1 MNEKK
6 FGVDLLKKA
15 IKFLYGFAIEG
26 IEDLK
31 DKKLSLPEIIG
42 FGDNAYEGVKV
53 FSKTPELWNQIKD
66 VDTEEGIDIAVFVGE
81 LVKDAT
87 PDQIDEIIV
96 NAIAAIKAE
105 IAIYENNIKPI
116 ISIVKGLKK

>member
-6 FGVDLLKKA
+6 FGVDLVKKA
-15 IKFLYGFAIEG
+15 IKFLYDFTIEG

-31 DKKLSLPEIIG
+31 DKKLSLSEIIG
-42 FGDNAYEGVKV
+42 FGDNAYAGISIGLK
-53 FSKTPELWNQIKD
+53 SNELWNQIKD
-66 VDTEEGIDIAVFVGE
+66 VDTEEGLDIAVYVGE

-116 ISIVKGLKK
+116 ISIIKGLKK

>member
-6 FGVDLLKKA
+6 FGVD
-15 IKFLYGFAIEG
+15 
-26 IEDLK
+26 
-31 DKKLSLPEIIG
+31 
-42 FGDNAYEGVKV
+42 
-53 FSKTPELWNQIKD
+53 
-66 VDTEEGIDIAVFVGE
+66 

-87 PDQIDEIIV
+87 PDQIDEIII

-116 ISIVKGLKK
+116 ISIIQGLKK